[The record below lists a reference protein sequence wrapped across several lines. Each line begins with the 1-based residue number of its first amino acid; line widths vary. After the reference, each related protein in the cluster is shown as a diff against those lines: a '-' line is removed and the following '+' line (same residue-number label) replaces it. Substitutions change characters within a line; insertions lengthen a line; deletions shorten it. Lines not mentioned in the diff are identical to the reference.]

1 MDMSLE
7 IIIDVRWEEN
17 RYIPL
22 VCMHTDYKHH
32 IRLFIRSL
40 IDTFKREE
48 FLCSALLYTFVDLST
63 VQILFWYFNVEEF
76 FVGFFSSLRIKSE
89 LMPAKK
95 HFARRQEAQQCR
107 VSLVISQILVYTQG
121 ETRYKKDYLIQWK
134 KLMLM
139 MTNLRMIT
147 ISTKECFACLT
158 WKRSIVDNRCFVTT
172 DETYARFGWLFRLLL
187 TWRALQWL
195 SRYWFR
201 YKGCSYNT

>member
-1 MDMSLE
+1 MSLE

-147 ISTKECFACLT
+147 ISTKECFAWLT
-158 WKRSIVDNRCFVTT
+158 RKYSIVDNCCIVTA
-172 DETYARFGWLFRLLL
+172 DETYTQCGWFFCLFLIWPTLNLSFWCWFG
-187 TWRALQWL
+187 
-195 SRYWFR
+195 
-201 YKGCSYNT
+201 